1 MRRLVSGETGK
12 RSDLT
17 EADLR
22 AALQGAAVK
31 QLADAPE
38 IWVALDTSDLRKPYA
53 EQMEALMDVRDLNGR
68 LVPGY
73 RVLNALGITPGARG
87 LLYHHL
93 FSSQEDG
100 FKSEP
105 YEYRQAVSS
114 VSMALEKVDKVPEVT
129 WLLDRAFDD
138 RAFWGV
144 VWEREQHLVCRLQH
158 LNRIIRAP
166 DKRGRW
172 QQTKVERYGF
182 RLPEVTRVE
191 TKMKVQLG
199 HQHQAKKQKVTVLLY
214 AGPMEVEYLV
224 GRETDQEPQSKKVWL
239 VRAQIFGTSQRLWL
253 LTDHPV
259 ENAEDAKRVFQMYRM
274 RWAVEDAFKFIKQSL
289 GWEEVQVLD
298 LDKVRFLVAMA
309 AVAAGF
315 LFQWGVTLEWEAVQL
330 LARAGAWIPKKG
342 SKPGKIVLSRGLRRL
357 LDYLTMHAFLQ
368 QYMDEHG
375 QLPEQIAAFF
385 PDDFW

>member
-1 MRRLVSGETGK
+1 MGGETGK
-12 RSDLT
+12 RSALT
-17 EADLR
+17 EADLC
-22 AALQGAAVK
+22 AALQRAAVE

-87 LLYHHL
+87 LLYHRL
-93 FSSQEDG
+93 FSSQADG

-105 YEYRQAVSS
+105 YEYRQAVRS
-114 VSMALEKVDKVPEVT
+114 VSTALVQGEKGPAVT

-138 RAFWGV
+138 QAFWGV

-158 LNRIIRAP
+158 LDRIIRAP

-182 RLPEVTRVE
+182 RLPEVARIQ

-214 AGPMEVEYLV
+214 AGPMAVQCLV
-224 GRETDQEPQSKKVWL
+224 GRETDQEPQRKQVWL
-239 VRAQIFGTSQRLWL
+239 VRAQILGSSQRLWL

-259 ENAEDAKRVFQMYRM
+259 ETAEDAQRIFQMYRM

-289 GWEEVQVLD
+289 GWEAVQVLS

-357 LDYLTMHAFLQ
+357 LDYLTMHAYLQ
-368 QYMDEHG
+368 QYLDEHG